1 MFREGERKARQDG
14 RQSTAGRWPKLA
26 DAQFCCV
33 FVGLKC

>member
-14 RQSTAGRWPKLA
+14 RQSTAERWQKLA
-26 DAQFCCV
+26 VVLLCCV